1 MAGTVIDNVLYLD
14 VFLSQSSQDLDI
26 FLEDGSQELEIELV
40 GGSEGRL
47 PWYLGDYVVDPRK
60 VEQTLETKNKSMRDD
75 VTINPIFYAET
86 SNPSGGLTVIIGYE

>member
-14 VFLSQSSQDLDI
+14 VFLSQSSQNLDI

-75 VTINPIFYAET
+75 VTVNPIFYAET
-86 SNPSGGLTVIIGYE
+86 SNPSGGLTAVIGLE